1 MSFGGGSSSSQQ
13 QSSSGTN
20 WPSGFVAG
28 ATPTVG
34 APLTLEQL
42 LAYRPPTTGVFD
54 AATTPDK
61 SVAAYPGATP
71 GAGLFNQVGATNV
84 GIGAAA
90 PTYTPPPAVTAPTI
104 TAATG
109 GLGSGN
115 YDQLRQSLFKQTYD
129 PIAAETTRLGGIAD
143 RGLLSSAAN
152 AGLATSGV
160 GQGLLSRQQ
169 SERTQ
174 QLQQQAGQAATSA
187 TAQTLGLQEQE
198 QQANLAREQQAN
210 IANASNVLAGNT
222 ATASNYLATLG
233 LDQQSAQ
240 NARSA
245 FLQYLGV
252 QESDLARMDQ
262 QKLSSLSTAL
272 NAWLQQYATLVAAG
286 RTSQST
292 GSSDSMNFNV
302 GLNPGATTGAP
313 AGPAA

>member
-1 MSFGGGSSSSQQ
+1 LTLDELLASRPTSTGLFDAT
-13 QSSSGTN
+13 TN
-20 WPSGFVAG
+20 PSGA
-28 ATPTVG
+28 
-34 APLTLEQL
+34 
-42 LAYRPPTTGVFD
+42 
-54 AATTPDK
+54 
-61 SVAAYPGATP
+61 VAAYPGATP

-84 GIGAAA
+84 GLGAA
-90 PTYTPPPAVTAPTI
+90 PTTYTPPAAVTAPTI
-104 TAATG
+104 EAATG
-109 GLGSGN
+109 GLGAGN
-115 YDQLRQSLFKQTYD
+115 YDTLRKSLFEQTYN

-143 RGLLSSAAN
+143 RGLLSNAAN

-160 GQGLLSRQQ
+160 GQGLLARQQ

-174 QLQQQAGQAATSA
+174 QLQQQAGQAATTA

-198 QQANLAREQQAN
+198 QQANLGRQQQAN

-222 ATASNYLATLG
+222 ATAANYLATLG

-252 QESDLARMDQ
+252 QETDLARMDQ

-272 NAWLQQYATLVAAG
+272 NTWLQQYATLAGAG

-292 GSSDSMNFNV
+292 GGSDSSSGGFGIANW
-302 GLNPGATTGAP
+302 GAGTAAP
-313 AGPAA
+313 STPAA